1 MFSICIMGYTIE
13 ISNDVRKP
21 NKLLK
26 NMQER
31 RQMAEDHM
39 CEMQYFM
46 HEIEGK
52 KRTII
57 RNDSIQVVIFNSEQF
72 ENLLNFIVN
81 IRKTK
86 SFYIEC
92 IYRDDNISTN
102 DLLFV
107 SPKYLQRM
115 DRNLA
120 RTLKRE
126 MKNKESDDTER
137 IAIKEALST

>member
-1 MFSICIMGYTIE
+1 MGYTIE

-26 NMQER
+26 NIQER

-92 IYRDDNISTN
+92 VYRDDNTCN
-102 DLLFV
+102 LLFV

-120 RTLKRE
+120 RTLKTE
-126 MKNKESDDTER
+126 MKKKTDDIEKL
-137 IAIKEALST
+137 AIKNAIHV

>member
-1 MFSICIMGYTIE
+1 MGYIIE

-21 NKLLK
+21 SKLIK
-26 NMQER
+26 NLQER
-31 RQMAEDHM
+31 REMAEDHM

-57 RNDSIQVVIFNSEQF
+57 RSDSIQVVMFGSEQF

-92 IYRDDNISTN
+92 VYRDDNSCAICYLYPQSTCN
-102 DLLFV
+102 EWIET
-107 SPKYLQRM
+107 LQ
-115 DRNLA
+115 
-120 RTLKRE
+120 E
-126 MKNKESDDTER
+126 H
-137 IAIKEALST
+137 

>member
-1 MFSICIMGYTIE
+1 MGYTIE

-21 NKLLK
+21 SKLIK
-26 NMQER
+26 NLQER

-57 RNDSIQVVIFNSEQF
+57 RSDSIQVVIFGPEQF

-92 IYRDDNISTN
+92 VYRDDNSC

-107 SPKYLQRM
+107 SPKYWQRM

-126 MKNKESDDTER
+126 MKNKEPENIEK
-137 IAIKEALST
+137 IAIKEALHF